1 MKDLKIYIIIASALL
16 VVYLLAQY
24 NKPKATDWTET
35 YSNTDKIP
43 FGTYII
49 YNQLKDIFP
58 GSAVKTFRE
67 PVYNLI
73 NDDQVQKGT
82 YIIICNDIDLN
93 KYDYKKL
100 EGYIKNGNDVFIAAN
115 SFGEELRKQL
125 HITASFDFRPRSAIR
140 VSFLSKD
147 LRDRQYDV
155 DKESSGGYFG
165 GFDTSKAVVLGK
177 NEFGHY
183 NYLKF
188 PMGKGNLYLNAN
200 PKMFTN
206 YSILQD
212 MGADYASLAL
222 SYLKTDKNLW
232 WDEYYTQGR
241 EGSGSTMRVFLNNYQ
256 LRWAF
261 YISFFSLLAF
271 VLYEMKRRQRII
283 PIIPPLNN
291 STVEFAVVVGQVYY
305 EQRDN
310 GNIAQ
315 KKINYFLEHIRATY
329 NIRTNVFDQEFILL
343 LSQKSGAD
351 KVLITKL
358 TDQITHIRNAKQ
370 VSDSQLIDLNQNIEQ
385 FYTKS
390 S

>member
-73 NDDQVQKGT
+73 NDDQVQNGT

-165 GFDTSKAVVLGK
+165 GFDTSKAIALGK

-212 MGADYASLAL
+212 MGADYASIAL